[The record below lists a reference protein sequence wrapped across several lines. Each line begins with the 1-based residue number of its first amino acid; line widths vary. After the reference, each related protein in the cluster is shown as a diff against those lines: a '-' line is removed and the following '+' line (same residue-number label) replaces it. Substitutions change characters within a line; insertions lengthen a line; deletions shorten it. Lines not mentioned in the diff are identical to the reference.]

1 MKTKKNKRRNNYF
14 KYNPNKRMNF
24 LIIILFFLFVII
36 ISRLCF
42 LTINM
47 NHYYKMILN
56 KETNNI
62 VYKDTSPRGRI
73 YDRNNKLLVDNI
85 SVKKIYYLKKIGE
98 LLHQLEQIR
107 KYTPFNDFYLNDI
120 HESNF
125 IVNPYKKTITAVV
138 FDMDGVLFDTE
149 RIYMECWREAA
160 EPTGLKN
167 VDEISKACIG
177 RTLQGTKEVFE
188 AAKAEQGI
196 DISFEKLHED
206 CSRRFKEKEERDGLP
221 EKPGVHEI
229 LEYLKKQGIL

>member
-1 MKTKKNKRRNNYF
+1 M
-14 KYNPNKRMNF
+14 
-24 LIIILFFLFVII
+24 
-36 ISRLCF
+36 
-42 LTINM
+42 
-47 NHYYKMILN
+47 
-56 KETNNI
+56 
-62 VYKDTSPRGRI
+62 
-73 YDRNNKLLVDNI
+73 
-85 SVKKIYYLKKIGE
+85 
-98 LLHQLEQIR
+98 
-107 KYTPFNDFYLNDI
+107 
-120 HESNF
+120 
-125 IVNPYKKTITAVV
+125 KKTITAVV

-196 DISFEKLHED
+196 DISFEELHED

-229 LEYLKKQGIL
+229 LEYLKKQGIPVALASSTRKAAVMEHLDRAGITSYFQKIICGDMVEHGKPAPDIYLKALDELNLKKDEAVVVEDATSGIESALAAGLRVVARDASRYHADQHKADMILSDLNELIEVIG